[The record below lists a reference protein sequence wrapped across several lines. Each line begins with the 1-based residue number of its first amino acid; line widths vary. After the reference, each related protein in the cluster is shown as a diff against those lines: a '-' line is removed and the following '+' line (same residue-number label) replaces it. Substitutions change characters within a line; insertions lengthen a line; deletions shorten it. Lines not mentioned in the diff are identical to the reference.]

1 MFRIYLTGE
10 RAEKLFS
17 GSVQTGGCI
26 MKTLIIYASVHHQNT
41 REVATVMAEE
51 LGAELAT
58 VSMAQSA
65 SLREYDLIGFGSG
78 IYFGKHHKSLLG
90 FVEGLPAVDGKPA
103 FIFSTSGLGGTG
115 MHAALRELMIDR
127 GFSIAGEFSCK
138 GWDTW
143 GPWKLVGGL
152 NKGRPDDRDLEAA
165 RVFARG
171 LKDPGSE
178 NTRT

>member
-1 MFRIYLTGE
+1 
-10 RAEKLFS
+10 
-17 GSVQTGGCI
+17 

-103 FIFSTSGLGGTG
+103 FIFSTSGKGGTG
-115 MHAALRELMIDR
+115 MHGALRELLIDR

-152 NKGRPDDRDLEAA
+152 NKGRPDDLDLEAA

-171 LKDPGSE
+171 LTETVPGTPE
-178 NTRT
+178 PG